1 MALKQGSGT
10 GKVHFGGLDDV
21 SLYGTPVEPAPPASD
36 AKQGFLRN
44 QLQALFQPTDNKLA
58 MKLFGSKKALMKERI
73 RQKAA
78 GHWVIHP
85 CSSFRNP
92 HRDSIGIKWGQD
104 WNRKQEQDR
113 DRGLHRDRS
122 IRMMKEPILC
132 VDIEW
137 AFPLVST
144 GGTANEIPNQC
155 PGRARPI
162 WKSRGTRVH
171 NPSRLIDGTMPERGR
186 TAPQY
191 ARTMRLLCYY

>member
-21 SLYGTPVEPAPPASD
+21 SLYGTPVEPAPPATD

-85 CSSFRNP
+85 CSSFRLVHFILHLFYFFITNP
-92 HRDSIGIKWGQD
+92 MFRVAG
-104 WNRKQEQDR
+104 NEA
-113 DRGLHRDRS
+113 
-122 IRMMKEPILC
+122 IRNYI
-132 VDIEW
+132 
-137 AFPLVST
+137 
-144 GGTANEIPNQC
+144 
-155 PGRARPI
+155 R
-162 WKSRGTRVH
+162 
-171 NPSRLIDGTMPERGR
+171 
-186 TAPQY
+186 
-191 ARTMRLLCYY
+191 